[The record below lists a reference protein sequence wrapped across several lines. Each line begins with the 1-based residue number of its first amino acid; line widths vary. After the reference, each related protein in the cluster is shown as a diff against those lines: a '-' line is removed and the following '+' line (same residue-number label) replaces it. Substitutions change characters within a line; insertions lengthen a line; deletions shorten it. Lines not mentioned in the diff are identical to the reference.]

1 MKCGTD
7 EVLNLVQDTLEEN
20 IFRECFDKTLQ
31 LLIDNDFVKSNSVL
45 NRICLPIPKNN
56 PCRDAFNIKE
66 ELLFFKNEMVK
77 EFERLTQAF
86 FAEINQQKNDVL
98 TPGASITNHLL
109 DQVSFLREQI
119 KSKDLQINS
128 LLEHASRRN
137 DIYLSKGSVLPENVK
152 ETNIEQKSD
161 QE

>member
-1 MKCGTD
+1 MENTTHSNTNTEKVTEEAPSVIEHEELETLIIASIKTLKRQKMKCGTV

-31 LLIDNDFVKSNSVL
+31 LLVDNDFVKSNSVL

-86 FAEINQQKNDVL
+86 FAEIN
-98 TPGASITNHLL
+98 
-109 DQVSFLREQI
+109 
-119 KSKDLQINS
+119 
-128 LLEHASRRN
+128 
-137 DIYLSKGSVLPENVK
+137 
-152 ETNIEQKSD
+152 
-161 QE
+161 